1 MLASMIVG
9 NFKRLIASGSKIINV
24 RPICAE
30 WSVPVFADY
39 ASKFSRYVEALVW
52 LCAPYCADDND
63 FVTDFFVALN
73 ASLDAIL
80 FIACYQPSNKARF
93 SVHI

>member
-9 NFKRLIASGSKIINV
+9 NLECLIASGSEVVNV
-24 RPICAE
+24 RPVCAE

-39 ASKFSRYVEALVW
+39 ATNLPCNVQTLVW

-63 FVTDFFVALN
+63 FVTDFFVALD
-73 ASLDAIL
+73 ASLDA
-80 FIACYQPSNKARF
+80 FFFVACY
-93 SVHI
+93 